1 MEDDLV
7 GESTGRGSYSAD
19 MHVRLHA
26 NNVEIWESDGRYR
39 RTHVWRAQGRSIPAA
54 VLESIP
60 ITHRPILQE
69 KLDRLIRGK
78 FPEPIPSRNAD
89 LDADRFLE
97 VATEMCSRLR
107 WGQASPLAMTQI
119 LVAAVRL
126 KEALAVS
133 GAPLPKRYRRAR
145 PAASQ
150 ARDHTTLPHS
160 ETP

>member
-1 MEDDLV
+1 MDGNLV
-7 GESTGRGSYSAD
+7 GESSGRASYD
-19 MHVRLHA
+19 PGMHVRLHA
-26 NNVEIWESDGRYR
+26 NNVEIWESNGRYR

-54 VLESIP
+54 ILDVIP
-60 ITHRPILQE
+60 ITQRLILQE

-78 FPEPIPSRNAD
+78 FPEPLPSRNAD

-97 VATEMCSRLR
+97 LATEMCSRLR

-119 LVAAVRL
+119 LIATVRL
-126 KEALAVS
+126 KDALAVS

-150 ARDHTTLPHS
+150 ARDRTTLSHRG
-160 ETP
+160 TP